1 MDYLI
6 LVIDGL
12 TDWLSDWLIDWLIDG
27 LTDWLSDWLID
38 WLIDG
43 LTDWLSD
50 WLIDWL
56 IDWWTNWLID
66 WWTNWLIDWLI
77 DCLIDLL
84 IDWLIDWLLAGHG
97 LNRHPA
103 VTENYLFYN
112 LQKCNNKNMLCSLN
126 SPARSPLS
134 QPLLL
139 FKVRNCFLE
148 NPHHRP
154 KFFFFWNNHFLD
166 FVVYKHKPLASSLS
180 VLFCLCLE
188 GYMYV

>member
-1 MDYLI
+1 M
-6 LVIDGL
+6 ID
-12 TDWLSDWLIDWLIDG
+12 
-27 LTDWLSDWLID
+27 
-38 WLIDG
+38 
-43 LTDWLSD
+43 
-50 WLIDWL
+50 
-56 IDWWTNWLID
+56 WLID

-77 DCLIDLL
+77 DGLTDWLIDGLIDWLIDCLIDWLT
-84 IDWLIDWLLAGHG
+84 DWLIDWLLAGHG

-139 FKVRNCFLE
+139 FKVWNCFLE
-148 NPHHRP
+148 NPHHRS
-154 KFFFFWNNHFLD
+154 KFFFFFWSNHFLD
-166 FVVYKHKPLASSLS
+166 FVVYKHKPPASSLS
-180 VLFCLCLE
+180 VLFCLCLK